1 MTTTTVRRVEG
12 RSRRY
17 EVAVE
22 GQEPLLLPSVT
33 SILSAVINKPALV
46 PWARNTALQSVREVL
61 LDNRPVMAL
70 DEESIDAL
78 IAEAK
83 ARPDQV
89 RDEAADYGTTAH
101 ELIDAILGDEEPVIP
116 PAYSETIE
124 AFYAWEAEAS
134 LAIEKSERMVYS
146 LEHGYAGTLDAIGW
160 NADRGHAVLDWK
172 TSNGLYPEA
181 ALQVA
186 AYAIC
191 WEEMTDEKVTE
202 AWVVRLGKKRPEFE
216 VKRVDL
222 DACKPTW
229 LAALALWKGMK
240 TLWTP

>member
-1 MTTTTVRRVEG
+1 MTTTIRRVEG

-22 GQEPLLLPSVT
+22 GQEPVLLPSVT
-33 SILSAVINKPALV
+33 SVLSTVIAKPGLMH
-46 PWARNTALQSVREVL
+46 WARNTALQSVREVL

-116 PAYSETIE
+116 PAYSETIA

-134 LAIEKSERMVYS
+134 LAIEKRERMVYS

-172 TSNGLYPEA
+172 TSNGLYPET
-181 ALQVA
+181 ALQVT
-186 AYAIC
+186 AYAMAY
-191 WEEMTDEKVTE
+191 EEMTGEKVTE
-202 AWVVRLGKKRPEFE
+202 AWVVRLGKKQPEFE
-216 VKRVDL
+216 AKRVDL

-229 LAALALWKGMK
+229 LDALNLWKGLKSVWM
-240 TLWTP
+240 P